1 MLNDLATLNLQTYK
15 MGGFC
20 NSEFVYFEYI
30 YSYILDFQE
39 KYIQN
44 LT

>member
-1 MLNDLATLNLQTYK
+1 

-20 NSEFVYFEYI
+20 NSEFVSIKHI
-30 YSYILDFQE
+30 YSHVLEFQE